1 MFERAGYL
9 LLTAV
14 MLLAAT
20 GGSTR
25 AQGQQPATKLEVTD
39 LQFEPLQQGKNVVR
53 VEVKNTSQLDQV
65 LRTHIYTRSPEYGR
79 HGVGWGAGFF
89 KTIPA
94 GATVWTRFAFKIQGP
109 LTESTFIRLTF
120 VNAGPRNGFN
130 EEAWLNGETRNQWFK
145 RAEYQARDLTWAKN
159 DLQQEETVSADQAD
173 AILAVFR
180 RIQGNIRARD
190 YAQAWQSFTA
200 DYQQAEFQS
209 TGYEGFAKAMEPQAV
224 LDCAF
229 VWEREPFLRLEPL
242 RVIRKPAG
250 FSLLAR
256 MQDETWTI
264 DFAQE
269 DGQWRIDGITG
280 YTPRILLWQD
290 WEEHVLP
297 RMERYNTEHLD
308 VYFFPD
314 STAARQSKR
323 IAQEKEKGYR
333 EICRFLGTDPNL
345 RIKLVLFEDKATKH
359 WETGHQGM
367 GWAYGITIVEV
378 YNDKESLDPFH
389 ETVHI
394 LMHRFGRPPAL
405 FSEGFAVYMSQR
417 LGAPALEDLGGG
429 QATIEDRARA
439 LKAEG
444 DWIELAELMAYTE
457 IGSAQSRPP
466 VAYPEAAS
474 FVKFLMDT
482 YGKDKFLQAYQT
494 LKNSNDGSVQAR
506 KAAELAA
513 IYGHSVSQ
521 LGEAWEA
528 SLRSKAV
535 QRQ

>member
-1 MFERAGYL
+1 
-9 LLTAV
+9 
-14 MLLAAT
+14 
-20 GGSTR
+20 
-25 AQGQQPATKLEVTD
+25 
-39 LQFEPLQQGKNVVR
+39 
-53 VEVKNTSQLDQV
+53 
-65 LRTHIYTRSPEYGR
+65 
-79 HGVGWGAGFF
+79 
-89 KTIPA
+89 
-94 GATVWTRFAFKIQGP
+94 
-109 LTESTFIRLTF
+109 
-120 VNAGPRNGFN
+120 
-130 EEAWLNGETRNQWFK
+130 
-145 RAEYQARDLTWAKN
+145 
-159 DLQQEETVSADQAD
+159 
-173 AILAVFR
+173 
-180 RIQGNIRARD
+180 
-190 YAQAWQSFTA
+190 
-200 DYQQAEFQS
+200 
-209 TGYEGFAKAMEPQAV
+209 
-224 LDCAF
+224 
-229 VWEREPFLRLEPL
+229 
-242 RVIRKPAG
+242 
-250 FSLLAR
+250 LAR
-256 MQDETWTI
+256 TQDETWTI

-290 WEEHVLP
+290 WEEYVLP
-297 RMERYNTEHLD
+297 RMERHNTEHFD

-367 GWAYGITIVEV
+367 GWAYGNTIVEV

-474 FVKFLMDT
+474 FVKFLMDM

-506 KAAELAA
+506 NAAELAA

-528 SLRSKAV
+528 SLLSKAV